1 MLETAFERMG
11 MKKRT
16 EELWDILDEIKFE
29 KELELSETEA
39 GQGRVRPLGDALK
52 DIRRRVLRYR
62 ALDNYSFRR
71 ISKKE
76 ITSKK

>member
-1 MLETAFERMG
+1 MATKAKKTQAEIKPMLETAFERMG

-39 GQGRVRPLGDALK
+39 EQGKVRPLGDALK
-52 DIRRRVLRYR
+52 DIRRRVLNE
-62 ALDNYSFRR
+62 AAS
-71 ISKKE
+71 S
-76 ITSKK
+76 